1 MFTMESFYS
10 VLKTSNTKQ
19 TSVSPPTDNKET
31 RAPSA
36 STAHLRGIQGVGVLR
51 RRQERDVHLCGDVA
65 DGRDFVLVWTAAVQ
79 NALRGVTQLLHG
91 VKSHS
96 LNKCTFH
103 LRGEKEC
110 IPRGGF
116 PGACPLPSRASQR
129 VSPGPHLQ
137 PFLYVPFCARLQV
150 RGLGF

>member
-1 MFTMESFYS
+1 M
-10 VLKTSNTKQ
+10 
-19 TSVSPPTDNKET
+19 SPRPTDSKET

-51 RRQERDVHLCGDVA
+51 RRQERDMHLCGDVA

-79 NALRGVTQLLHG
+79 NALRGVTQLLYG

-103 LRGEKEC
+103 LRGEKGC
-110 IPRGGF
+110 VPQGDF
-116 PGACPLPSRASQR
+116 PGAFLLPVACLTWRSAVLGAFWGVSESVPTTPSTAISVCPIP
-129 VSPGPHLQ
+129 
-137 PFLYVPFCARLQV
+137 C
-150 RGLGF
+150 